1 MSAAGVS
8 RIRTWLRESLASR
21 AGLLTILGLLL
32 LLIQATAVWGILD
45 SRRQAERVASLE
57 LQRSVEAQAATLEAA
72 LATLSG
78 DLRYFVRSWTVVDA
92 PQRLAD
98 EDPVTRRWS
107 RLDLDG
113 AALLFLDG
121 HPSLARI
128 YVERTNGEL
137 LTAVGWRQG
146 APVILRRDEIVAGP
160 AAVDELH
167 ETIWPLVSRYQE
179 PMGRVRVWLDPQKLI
194 EETFPGV
201 SGLGLVGQS
210 AAAAVGEDER
220 LVGAP
225 VSAADWQ
232 LEQGWRLERRVSRD
246 ALLAGLQPV
255 IGGFRRTLVF
265 NLAIIAA
272 SAVLGFVLLRQTRR
286 AATAQA
292 ELRHREQRLDL
303 ERQVQHSERLAA
315 VGRLAAGVAHEINN
329 PLSGVVNYLSLLES
343 DLAAGDVDAA
353 RKLVGSVR
361 EGADRASEVVRRML
375 AFAEPGSGEREP
387 FNLGAVAER
396 SFDFVASNPSYRH
409 LRLRHAPPASPMTV
423 AGDTAAIS
431 QLILNLL
438 LNAAEVQPYGGEVE
452 LILDRHD
459 GNARIEVLDRGPG
472 LTDEVR
478 ERMFEPFY
486 STRDSTGLGLAVC
499 HGIVA
504 THGGSIE
511 AVNRPGG
518 GAQLVVDLPLDRPD
532 SDADG
537 GEEAEPSIEKERQP

>member
-1 MSAAGVS
+1 MPAWKLHRLGS
-8 RIRTWLRESLASR
+8 RT
-21 AGLLTILGLLL
+21 GLLVVLGLLL

-45 SRRQAERVASLE
+45 SRRQAERVASRELE
-57 LQRSVEAQAATLEAA
+57 RSVEAQAATLEAA

-92 PQRLAD
+92 PERLAD

-113 AALLFLDG
+113 AALLFLEG
-121 HPSLARI
+121 HPSLTRI

-160 AAVDELH
+160 ASAESLH
-167 ETIWPLVSRYQE
+167 ESVWPLVSRYQE
-179 PMGRVRVWLDPQKLI
+179 PLGRVRAWLDPGRLI

-201 SGLGLVGQS
+201 SGLRLAMQGS
-210 AAAAVGEDER
+210 ISTAPEDEQ
-220 LVGAP
+220 LVSVP
-225 VSAADWQ
+225 VSTPGWQ
-232 LEQGWRLERRVSRD
+232 IEQDWRLEQRIGREE
-246 ALLAGLQPV
+246 LLAGLQPV
-255 IGGFRRTLVF
+255 VGGFRRTLAL
-265 NLAIIAA
+265 NLGIIAA
-272 SAVLGFVLLRQTRR
+272 SAVLGLVLLRQTRR
-286 AATAQA
+286 AAVEQA
-292 ELRHREQRLDL
+292 ELQHRKERLDL

-329 PLSGVVNYLSLLES
+329 PLSGVVNYLSLLDSE
-343 DLAAGDVDAA
+343 LEVGDVEAA
-353 RKLVGSVR
+353 RSLVGSVR

-375 AFAEPGSGEREP
+375 AFAEPGSGEHEP
-387 FNLGAVAER
+387 FDLGAVAER
-396 SFDFVASNPSYRH
+396 SFEFVASNPSYRH
-409 LRLRHAPPASPMTV
+409 LRLRHAPPASPITV

-438 LNAAEVQPYGGEVE
+438 LNAAEVQSDRGEVE
-452 LILDRHD
+452 LRLDRDD

-478 ERMFEPFY
+478 EHMFEPFY

-504 THGGSIE
+504 AHGGSIE

-518 GAQLVVDLPLDRPD
+518 GARLVVDLPLDRRD

-537 GEEAEPSIEKERQP
+537 GAEAESPSEKERQS

>member
-1 MSAAGVS
+1 MLVV
-8 RIRTWLRESLASR
+8 
-21 AGLLTILGLLL
+21 LGLLL

-57 LQRSVEAQAATLEAA
+57 LERSVEAQAATLEAA

-92 PQRLAD
+92 PERLAD

-113 AALLFLDG
+113 AALLFLEG
-121 HPSLARI
+121 HPSLTRI
-128 YVERTNGEL
+128 YVERTHGEL

-160 AAVDELH
+160 ASVESLH
-167 ETIWPLVSRYQE
+167 ESVWPLVSRYQE
-179 PMGRVRVWLDPQKLI
+179 PVGRVRAWLDPGRLI

-201 SGLGLVGQS
+201 SGLRLATQGPISTGP
-210 AAAAVGEDER
+210 EDEQ
-220 LVGAP
+220 LVSVP
-225 VSAADWQ
+225 VSTPGWQ
-232 LEQGWRLERRVSRD
+232 IEQDWRLEQRIGREE
-246 ALLAGLQPV
+246 LLAGLQPV
-255 IGGFRRTLVF
+255 VGGFRRTLAL
-265 NLAIIAA
+265 NLGIIAA
-272 SAVLGFVLLRQTRR
+272 SAALGFVLLRQTRR
-286 AATAQA
+286 AAVEQA
-292 ELRHREQRLDL
+292 ELQHREERLDL

-329 PLSGVVNYLSLLES
+329 PLSGVVNYLSLLDSE
-343 DLAAGDVDAA
+343 LEVGDVEAA
-353 RKLVGSVR
+353 RALVGSVR

-375 AFAEPGSGEREP
+375 AFAEPGSGEHEP
-387 FNLGAVAER
+387 FDLGVVAER
-396 SFDFVASNPSYRH
+396 SFEFVASNPSYRH
-409 LRLRHAPPASPMTV
+409 LRLRHAPPASPMTL

-438 LNAAEVQPYGGEVE
+438 LNAAEVQSDGGEVE
-452 LILDRHD
+452 LRLDRD
-459 GNARIEVLDRGPG
+459 NGNARIEVLDRGPG

-478 ERMFEPFY
+478 EHMFEPFY

-504 THGGSIE
+504 AHGGSIE
-511 AVNRPGG
+511 AVNRTGG
-518 GAQLVVDLPLDRPD
+518 GARLVVDLPLNTPD

-537 GEEAEPSIEKERQP
+537 GAEAESPSEKERQS